1 MENVGYGNCLSGFL
15 SCFSR
20 QLCLAVARGG
30 ALRARQQRCVCFEVC
45 LRRAGARAFL
55 AGGPR
60 AADLAVGAKGARES
74 RGSWEGRWGLPKW
87 WWRPAELQSDVQ
99 ERLLFL

>member
-1 MENVGYGNCLSGFL
+1 METVYQVSFL
-15 SCFSR
+15 VSPVSSASR
-20 QLCLAVARGG
+20 WQEAEPSVHVSRG
-30 ALRARQQRCVCFEVC
+30 VCFEVC
-45 LRRAGARAFL
+45 VRRAGARAFL

-99 ERLLFL
+99 EGLPFL